1 MRISNLDL
9 LYILTAEK
17 MRLSPPPPFYTLK
30 GSSSFTASVW
40 NFGTPQGTIL
50 SSTNSFSSP
59 TLSRQVR
66 QVEEALQLLQL
77 EYGPI
82 AAPHMASSAL
92 FLLSFGTDDYLQ
104 ILKRQ
109 SEVNPSPKYRR
120 HKLGPLLVS
129 HMARALKVS
138 SS

>member
-1 MRISNLDL
+1 MSNQKLF
-9 LYILTAEK
+9 YILTAKK
-17 MRLSPPPPFYTLK
+17 MSLSQPPSFNTLK
-30 GSSSFTASVW
+30 RSSSFTASVW

-82 AAPHMASSAL
+82 AAPHTASSAL

-104 ILKRQ
+104 ILKHQ
-109 SEVNPSPKYRR
+109 SDISSTPKYRR

-129 HMARALKVS
+129 HMARAIKVS
-138 SS
+138 SC